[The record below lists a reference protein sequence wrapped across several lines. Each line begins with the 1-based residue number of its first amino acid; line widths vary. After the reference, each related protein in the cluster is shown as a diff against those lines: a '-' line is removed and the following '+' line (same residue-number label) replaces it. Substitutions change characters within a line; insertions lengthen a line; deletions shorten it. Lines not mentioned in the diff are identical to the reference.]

1 MNRVLE
7 MTFKKTDDKTAK
19 LTIVNAREDITAA
32 EVKAAMETILND
44 NVFIVGEE
52 ELGEI
57 HGAKIIRT
65 EEEELELV

>member
-1 MNRVLE
+1 MKSVLE
-7 MTFKKTDDKTAK
+7 MTFKKTDDKTVK
-19 LTIVNAREDITAA
+19 LTVANAREDITAA

-44 NVFIVGEE
+44 NIFIVGGEE
-52 ELGEI
+52 FGEI

>member
-1 MNRVLE
+1 MKRVLE
-7 MTFKKTDDKTAK
+7 MTFKKLDDKMAK

-32 EVKAAMETILND
+32 EVKNAMETILAD
-44 NVFIVGEE
+44 NVFVVGGQEF
-52 ELGEI
+52 GEI